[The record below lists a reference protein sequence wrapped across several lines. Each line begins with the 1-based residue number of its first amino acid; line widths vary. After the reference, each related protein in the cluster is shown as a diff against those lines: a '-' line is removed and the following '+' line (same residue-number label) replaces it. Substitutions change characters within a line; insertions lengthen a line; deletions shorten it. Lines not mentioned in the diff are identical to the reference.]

1 MGMGIRAGRP
11 RCPDFEERGF
21 CLRGD
26 LCPLEHG
33 ANRIVVEDVQ
43 VSPKYIFIVSIA
55 FDFLV
60 RYKLRHRDGGRCG
73 CCGWFKA
80 FLCLLGIYLE

>member
-43 VSPKYIFIVSIA
+43 VSLKFVHCQHC
-55 FDFLV
+55 L
-60 RYKLRHRDGGRCG
+60 
-73 CCGWFKA
+73 WFSSA
-80 FLCLLGIYLE
+80 LQIEA

>member
-43 VSPKYIFIVSIA
+43 VSPKYV
-55 FDFLV
+55 
-60 RYKLRHRDGGRCG
+60 HCQH
-73 CCGWFKA
+73 
-80 FLCLLGIYLE
+80 CL